1 MTDDQIYEYLKSRA
15 QGSPPT
21 DLADG
26 ISRAVAGTPQHQH
39 SWVPSLLP
47 MAAAA
52 GLAAAVLV
60 TALVIGEDPEVGPDA
75 TPSPSVETSVEASPE
90 ASVSAVETPA
100 PSTQAKPGDLADA
113 GAQATIPAQDQSGAW
128 GTIHVERLPDRG
140 GLREFAAVDLDEA
153 NPDPTTLYFVN
164 DPDMFYLELTV
175 EYQVDREPDP
185 RAFGSDDWQLVAG
198 TETIAPMDDKLFTM
212 PANYASPAIAIVDDT
227 FSGTLVFAVPRR
239 LEEVELRLAYQ
250 PASHNQAT
258 WTALVRRPGTAPETF
273 VMAPP
278 EPIAYVERHGLPMT
292 VAESEEAEL
301 LFTAPDSC
309 TNPVAGYTVSYPDDW
324 YTNTEIGPWPACS
337 WFSPTFFD
345 VEDPEVVPD
354 EVAITIH
361 YRPDSGPFVMVSVAV
376 AGGPVEVGARPA
388 ARAEYVGVGGGFIDI
403 GSFLYEYK
411 VWMDG
416 QEPQEGETGDTLLA
430 SASWAIDEDQ
440 AAYRL
445 ATAVLD
451 RIMASLTFDE

>member
-1 MTDDQIYEYLKSRA
+1 MSDEQIHEYLKSRS
-15 QGSPPT
+15 QGTPPA
-21 DLADG
+21 DLVDG
-26 ISRAVAGTPQHQH
+26 ISRAVAGAPQQQH
-39 SWVPSLLP
+39 SWVASLLP

-60 TALVIGEDPEVGPDA
+60 TALVIGEDPEVGPDP
-75 TPSPSVETSVEASPE
+75 TPSPSVAASPDASPE
-90 ASVSAVETPA
+90 ASVSAVETSA
-100 PSTQAKPGDLADA
+100 PSTQAEPGDLADA
-113 GAQATIPAQDQSGAW
+113 GARVTIPAQDRSGPW
-128 GTIHVERLPDRG
+128 GTIVVERLPDLG
-140 GLREFAAVDLDEA
+140 GLREIEAGDIDEA
-153 NPDPTTLYFVN
+153 NPDPSTLYFVN
-164 DPDMFYLELTV
+164 DPDMFYLELAV
-175 EYQVDREPDP
+175 EYRVDREPDP
-185 RAFGSDDWQLVAG
+185 RAFGADDWLLVAG
-198 TETIAPMDDKLFTM
+198 TETLAPMDDKLFTM
-212 PANYASPAIAIVDDT
+212 AANFASPAIVIVGDT
-227 FSGTLVFAVPRR
+227 FTGTVVFAVPRR
-239 LEEVELRLAYQ
+239 LAETELSLAYR
-250 PASHNQAT
+250 PASHDQAV
-258 WTALVRRPGTAPETF
+258 WTALVRRPGTPPDTF

-278 EPIAYVERHGLPMT
+278 EPIAYVQRPGLPFA
-292 VAESEEAEL
+292 VAESEEADEL
-301 LFTAPDSC
+301 FAAPDTC
-309 TNPVAGYTVSYPDDW
+309 TNPVAGYTVRYPDDW

-337 WFSPTFFD
+337 WFSPTFFE

-416 QEPQEGETGDTLLA
+416 QEPQAGETGDTLLA
-430 SASWAIDEDQ
+430 SASWTIDEDQ

-451 RIMASLTFDE
+451 RIMASLIFEE